1 MNMTAQ
7 QIFDNAKNDNDD
19 LAIIMKKETNLRLKL
34 VWKYHQ
40 FINWRIM
47 SCVSQGNFIEA
58 YAYATEMKR
67 SIEATQRFVANETR
81 EKTNGD

>member
-1 MNMTAQ
+1 MNMIEQ
-7 QIFDNAKNDNDD
+7 QIFNNAKHDNDD
-19 LAIIMKKETNLRLKL
+19 LAILIKNETNLRLKL
-34 VWKYHQ
+34 AWKYHQ

-67 SIEATQRFVANETR
+67 SIKATQVYVASLASEATY
-81 EKTNGD
+81 K